1 MTWHGKK
8 IIRDKCFEED
18 FGPMDPE
25 CDCYACRN
33 YSAAYVRHLLK
44 AKEMFGQRLCT
55 YHNIWFLVK
64 LMEKVREAI
73 AEDCL
78 GDFKD
83 SFYRDYYG
91 N

>member
-1 MTWHGKK
+1 
-8 IIRDKCFEED
+8 
-18 FGPMDPE
+18 MDPE
-25 CDCYACRN
+25 CDCDACKN
-33 YSAAYVRHLLK
+33 YQSAYVRHLLK

-78 GDFKD
+78 GDFKEA
-83 SFYRDYYG
+83 FYKDYYG